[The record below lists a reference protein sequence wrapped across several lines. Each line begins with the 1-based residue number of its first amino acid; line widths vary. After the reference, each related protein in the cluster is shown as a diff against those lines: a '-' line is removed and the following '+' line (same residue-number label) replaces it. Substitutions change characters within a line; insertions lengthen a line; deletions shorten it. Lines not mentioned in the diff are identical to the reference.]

1 MQSKETGDV
10 VGLIHRVRKK
20 YYHYKVPS
28 LLDCHYVHTLFNQ
41 VSMAE
46 FEDMQRKDAAAKREA
61 EDPILNGEDM
71 SRKEPSRSA
80 MPAIKKQKSK
90 GPAKIAALTEPQKIR
105 DEIKILCKTLHNIPA
120 VRGERESGHMGV
132 LPRISLIAS

>member
-20 YYHYKVPS
+20 YYHYK
-28 LLDCHYVHTLFNQ
+28 

-120 VRGERESGHMGV
+120 VRENEALYVHEDIPKILEEVLMDEVSGVGT
-132 LPRISLIAS
+132 SQNAS